1 MKRRDF
7 LKSSGTA
14 VAAASALGALVTS
27 EAPAEAVEIGP
38 QRPRFRR
45 AAALDLRV
53 GAAHAAAY
61 QPLPSH
67 ATNGDEEACR
77 NHIASYSKALP
88 HDDRGEVSPAAYQA
102 LLVAL
107 ATGDPDRFEQ
117 IPLGGTLRLTS
128 PQSAY
133 AFDLIGPDSH
143 SLFVRPAPRFNSPE
157 AAAEMA
163 EDYWMA
169 LCRDVPFSRFDSDP
183 TVAAAGRDLSR
194 FTDFRGPKQEGQVRP

>member
-1 MKRRDF
+1 MTGF
-7 LKSSGTA
+7 M
-14 VAAASALGALVTS
+14 AAADVEGESDDHRGGSDEQGRAESELNVVLSRLGMS
-27 EAPAEAVEIGP
+27 EQV
-38 QRPRFRR
+38 QQ
-45 AAALDLRV
+45 V
-53 GAAHAAAY
+53 GAEKGGGHRAQHHPAN
-61 QPLPSH
+61 QPQVHRPG
-67 ATNGDEEACR
+67 AEVDGGTER
-77 NHIASYSKALP
+77 P

-183 TVAAAGRDLSR
+183 TVAARLERLRVGLRRLVDEAES
-194 FTDFRGPKQEGQVRP
+194 